1 MTDQAHNTNA
11 SDSLLK
17 RFADAAEG
25 LFIISETDSP
35 MMPFRWPGFFAEK
48 SATEDTKEAVRRS
61 QKLLDGTLVET
72 VTLEKFFKT
81 QIEPDEGDDDEI
93 AGEKRRL
100 VLLRDLLAKELQDV
114 TVYRTGKINITAFVL
129 GRVPGT
135 DDAAG
140 VSAELVET

>member
-1 MTDQAHNTNA
+1 MTDQAQSA
-11 SDSLLK
+11 AVPDPLLK

-35 MMPFRWPGFFAEK
+35 MMPFRWPSFFAEK

-129 GRVPGT
+129 GRVAGT